1 MQIDSEHQYYKFISW
16 MYYKHKYDLAVYVW
30 SYDTYPS
37 NFEKSKKQ
45 KYKEYSLIKL
55 GKDKPEE
62 QAYRDT

>member
-1 MQIDSEHQYYKFISW
+1 

-37 NFEKSKKQ
+37 DLGKKQ
-45 KYKEYSLIKL
+45 KYNEYSLIKL